1 MTFLEQSR
9 NASQANN
16 QKMIK
21 LKRLGRHSQG
31 VAQVWRVYAFLLVFV
46 PAIPSAKAQVAP
58 TLSDSAR
65 ITLITVAPGDEL
77 YSTFG
82 HNALRVWDPLNRI
95 DQCYDYGTFDFD
107 QPNFYLNFCLGKLLY
122 TLDVSPYRYFERA
135 NLRSQR
141 LMREQWLNLDGSQR
155 QKMFETLETNALP
168 QNRYYKYDF
177 FYDNCA
183 TRIRDILREGFMY
196 RITLDS
202 SLAQKGSSM
211 RQLLRPYLSDKPWTQ
226 FGIDLV
232 LGMPTDRKAR
242 ADDYMFLPDYVH
254 DVFAATRLDTDIPLV
269 KAEKRIPAVPF
280 PTFEFKPWFFGNP
293 FWVMLVVALIGLLS
307 MANPRAERIF
317 DRLFWLVLGL
327 AGFIIAFLWFATDH
341 QATKTNL
348 NILWALPTH
357 LLFFWRRTRSEWV
370 ENYFIAAA
378 ILAALTLVF
387 WKWLPQE
394 LPLAATPIAA
404 LVVVKGLWRVRK
416 G

>member
-1 MTFLEQSR
+1 
-9 NASQANN
+9 
-16 QKMIK
+16 MIK
-21 LKRLGRHSQG
+21 RTRLKRPSEGITTVWHILALLWAFSMGLP
-31 VAQVWRVYAFLLVFV
+31 VAQ
-46 PAIPSAKAQVAP
+46 AQFAR

-65 ITLITVAPGDEL
+65 ISLITVAPGEEL

-82 HNALRVWDPLNRI
+82 HNALRVYDPANRI

-107 QPNFYLNFCLGKLLY
+107 QPNFYVNFCRGKLLY
-122 TLDVSPYRYFERA
+122 TLDVGPYRYFERA

-141 LMREQWLNLDGSQR
+141 LMREQWLNLDSTQR
-155 QKMFETLETNALP
+155 QNVFEALETNALP

-183 TRIRDILREGFMY
+183 TRIRDILREGFMH
-196 RITLDS
+196 RITFDS
-202 SLAQKGSSM
+202 SLARQGSTM
-211 RQLLRPYLSDKPWTQ
+211 RQLLRPYLRDKPWTQ
-226 FGIDLV
+226 FGIDLI

-242 ADDYMFLPDYVH
+242 PDDYMFLPDYVH
-254 DVFAATRLDTDIPLV
+254 EVLAATTLESGKPLV
-269 KAEKRIPAVPF
+269 KAEKRIPATPF
-280 PTFEFKPWFFGNP
+280 PIFEFKPWFFSNP

-317 DRLFWLVLGL
+317 DRLFWFVLGS
-327 AGFIIAFLWFATDH
+327 AGLIIAFLWFATDH

-370 ENYFIAAA
+370 ENYFIATA

-404 LVVVKGLWRVRK
+404 LVVVKGLWRKR
-416 G
+416 